1 MVLSVVSNASWLNET
16 YRVTVSV
23 QVSLT
28 FVELRVTWVSTLDF
42 ARGDSVTSAS
52 TEVVLVTVD
61 VTAGTRDEHSLAAAV
76 FDARHPSPRKGDA
89 SQALT
94 LTTALAL
101 AMAPAAELA
110 LASTANSKD

>member
-1 MVLSVVSNASWLNET
+1 M
-16 YRVTVSV
+16 
-23 QVSLT
+23 
-28 FVELRVTWVSTLDF
+28 
-42 ARGDSVTSAS
+42 
-52 TEVVLVTVD
+52 TVD

-94 LTTALAL
+94 LTFALAL
-101 AMAPAAELA
+101 ALAAELA